1 MLLRLGLAVRSM
13 AAAEASHE
21 LAIEHAGTRHAFG
34 KPIGAFQAVSHR
46 CANCQIDIVAARG
59 LVDEA
64 VRLHG
69 VGDPMWPLASE
80 LAVAYAAKAAR
91 RVQLG
96 AQQTLAAIGFFEEHD
111 APWLFRRVQADVLR
125 LGEFPLDEGEPADV
139 LLERGVSLPRLELG
153 EVASGSVPS

>member
-1 MLLRLGLAVRSM
+1 SRTSKRPAPRRTCSSSDATQTLRDRGGAADAGARDPGLGRRPSRNGVDTRNARRAAVEEAKMLLRLGLAVRSM

-21 LAIEHAGTRHAFG
+21 IGIEHAGTRHAFG

-80 LAVAYAAKAAR
+80 LAVA
-91 RVQLG
+91 
-96 AQQTLAAIGFFEEHD
+96 
-111 APWLFRRVQADVLR
+111 
-125 LGEFPLDEGEPADV
+125 
-139 LLERGVSLPRLELG
+139 
-153 EVASGSVPS
+153 